1 MVRYVKHFVIM
12 LLVALLVANEAG
24 FLPTEE
30 ALNKTMQKAWGK
42 ITGLDV
48 TAQMPT
54 AAASEVPPAL
64 LQIVVPKVQ
73 EYGPI
78 NSQGAV
84 DVRTFGAKGDGRED
98 DTISIQA
105 AIDSLPASGGRVWIP
120 PGTYMVDAVRSICL
134 NSGVTL
140 LMTPQTILQALP
152 NSAEWSA
159 VLKIADVHD
168 VSVVGGVV
176 RGDRQSHLGK
186 SGEWGMGVM
195 ITGAQRVN
203 VQGTV
208 ASDCWGDGFYI
219 GSELVNKLAEDIRLV
234 DIQAFNNR
242 RQGIS
247 LICGRNIEI
256 IRPQLRHTNGTPP
269 AAGIDIEPNRLSD
282 ILENIRIIEPYT
294 EENQGSGIS
303 VNLWRLD
310 GLKTPVD
317 IIITAHQDNGSER
330 GAMISGAEIVPGRL
344 VFERPRWHGAKKNGI
359 AVLVHDYRSFR
370 IDLNDP
376 VIVDA
381 NREGKKNVTTGA
393 AIAVYDFKNNL
404 NSWQSTVG
412 NVWIRQ
418 PQLVDSGI
426 APKTAAAFYF
436 WAIPG
441 KKLREIAVV
450 EPAYFGSIGL
460 LPLSEEAK
468 AVIQ

>member
-1 MVRYVKHFVIM
+1 MWRYVKHFIFV
-12 LLVALLVANEAG
+12 LLAVLLVANEAG
-24 FLPTEE
+24 FLPPEE
-30 ALNKTMQKAWGK
+30 ALDKAMHKAWGK

-54 AAASEVPPAL
+54 AAASEVPPEL
-64 LQIVVPKVQ
+64 LQIIVPKVQ
-73 EYGPI
+73 AYGPI
-78 NSQGAV
+78 NGQGAV

-105 AIDSLPASGGRVWIP
+105 AIDSLPASGGHVWIP
-120 PGTYMVDAVRSICL
+120 PGTYMVDAVRSIRL
-134 NSGVTL
+134 NSGVSL

-168 VSVVGGVV
+168 VSIVGGII
-176 RGDRQSHLGK
+176 RGDRHGHLGK

-219 GSELVNKLAEDIRLV
+219 GSELVDKLAEDIRLV

-269 AAGIDIEPNRLSD
+269 AAGIDIEPNRISD
-282 ILENIRIIEPYT
+282 VFENVRIVEPYT

-317 IIITAHQDNGSER
+317 IVITNHQDKGSER
-330 GAMISGAEIVPGRL
+330 GAMISGAEIVPGKL
-344 VFERPRWHGAKKNGI
+344 VFDRPRWHGAKKNGI

-370 IDLNDP
+370 IELNNP

-412 NVWIRQ
+412 NVWIHQ
-418 PQLVDSGI
+418 PQLVDTGV
-426 APKTAAAFYF
+426 APQMAAAFYF

-450 EPAYFGSIGL
+450 EPAYFGSMGL
-460 LPLSEEAK
+460 LPLSEQAK
-468 AVIQ
+468 SIIQ